1 MNITVYLGA
10 NEGNDPFLKE
20 ADSCSLRNSI
30 FNLEDSY
37 KNFFSKRSGYPV
49 FKNKV

>member
-20 ADSCSLRNSI
+20 TVRESWERGSEQTEILLYMAVQN
-30 FNLEDSY
+30 
-37 KNFFSKRSGYPV
+37 PV
-49 FKNKV
+49 